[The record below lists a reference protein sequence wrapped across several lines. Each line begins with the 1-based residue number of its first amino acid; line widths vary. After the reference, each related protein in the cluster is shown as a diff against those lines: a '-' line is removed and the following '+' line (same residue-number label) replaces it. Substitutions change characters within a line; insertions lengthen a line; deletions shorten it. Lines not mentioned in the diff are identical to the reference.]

1 MRDTLNII
9 KTIVGIKNYEIYSL
23 DIKNAFLQGDKSERD
38 VFMKPPPEYSVPG
51 TLWRLRKSV
60 YGMVEAARK
69 WWDRISQR
77 LTEIK
82 CTQSK
87 LDPCLFIISDKSG
100 KLTGLIVIF
109 VDDLKIAGSREL
121 CEMMIR
127 DIGKS
132 FEIGRVE
139 KNEFVYTG
147 LNVKKT
153 GDGITTDQVKYIN
166 DLKPAIFDSRDKH
179 RYLNR
184 EEKKLYRQKVG
195 QINWCA
201 VMTRPDLSFSMV
213 SLSTRFTRP
222 VVADLLECNKVI
234 AHAQREQVMVKHSK
248 LEGDIKITAF
258 GDAGLGNIG
267 DVHSGGGKLILLEG
281 NNKKVAP
288 LAWSCNKI
296 RRVCNNTL
304 SAETLI
310 AYDTLSHAIYL
321 RAMVAEILGVNPR
334 TIPIRLFSDSK
345 NMTEHLQTI
354 SGSSKVRDK
363 RLHIDLSAIAEM
375 TKRDNVQVVWVDGS
389 KQLANVLTKKGAGYQ
404 QILEVLRSGS
414 LKSLES

>member
-9 KTIVGIKNYEIYSL
+9 KTIVGIKNFEIYSI
-23 DIKNAFLQGDKSERD
+23 DIKNAFLQGDELERV

-77 LTEIK
+77 LTEIN
-82 CTQSK
+82 CVQSK
-87 LDPCLFIISDKSG
+87 LDPCLFIVNDKSG
-100 KLTGLIVIF
+100 KLSGFIVIF
-109 VDDLKIAGSREL
+109 VDDLKLAGSPTL

-153 GDGITTDQVKYIN
+153 EDGITTDQVKYVN
-166 DLKPAIFDSRDKH
+166 NLEPAIFDSRDKH
-179 RYLNR
+179 RHLNR
-184 EEKKLYRQKVG
+184 EEKKLNRQKVG

-213 SLSTRFTRP
+213 SLSTRFTHP

-234 AHAQREQVMVKHSK
+234 AHAQREQVLVRHPK
-248 LEGDIKITAF
+248 LEGDIGITAF

-267 DVHSGGGKLILLEG
+267 DVHSGGGKIILLEG
-281 NNKKVAP
+281 NNQKVAP
-288 LAWSCNKI
+288 LAWSCKKI

-321 RAMVAEILGVNPR
+321 RAMADSSQTAEI
-334 TIPIRLFSDSK
+334 
-345 NMTEHLQTI
+345 
-354 SGSSKVRDK
+354 
-363 RLHIDLSAIAEM
+363 
-375 TKRDNVQVVWVDGS
+375 
-389 KQLANVLTKKGAGYQ
+389 
-404 QILEVLRSGS
+404 
-414 LKSLES
+414 